1 MKNKKTIIIAILLMI
16 LLVFIGVFIYKNW
29 LKNKLFTVNSDGS
42 YTLLDKYTPTYYNYD
57 YIYVEIQKTDHQY
70 KAIYAFENN
79 AVINCKLVFEYSD
92 PSKAKEAYEKSAS
105 FNKYNATYDNNTKY
119 SYNTVSY
126 NGMSKE
132 QILTLFDY
140 PETLEDTK
148 LLKLEIF

>member
-1 MKNKKTIIIAILLMI
+1 MKNKKTIIIAILLII
-16 LLVFIGVFIYKNW
+16 LLIFIGFFIYKNW
-29 LKNKLFTVNSDGS
+29 LKSKLFTINFDGS
-42 YTLLDKYTPTYYNYD
+42 YTLLDEYNPTYYNYD

-70 KAIYAFENN
+70 KAIYALENN
-79 AVINCKLVFEYSD
+79 SVINCKLVFEYSD
-92 PSKAKEAYEKSAS
+92 PIKAKEAFEKSAFFS
-105 FNKYNATYDNNTKY
+105 NYNATYDNNTKY

-132 QILTLFDY
+132 QLLTLFDY